1 MFHIY
6 YYASATRNISQTQPL
21 KNITP
26 ENIILK
32 EWFLR
37 KEGGIWEYKDQI
49 LTCFTQLTTSENFK
63 ESQRLQSREGWLS
76 KSP

>member
-26 ENIILK
+26 ENIMLK

-37 KEGGIWEYKDQI
+37 KEGGIWEYKD
-49 LTCFTQLTTSENFK
+49 
-63 ESQRLQSREGWLS
+63 
-76 KSP
+76 